1 MCEVR
6 YLKILEQ
13 FKKNK
18 LKKNM
23 FNMSMLAVLLDAK
36 QYWWMQVLK
45 ISTGFDNQTIK
56 FDTIS
61 IFNFQ
66 DEISLFYL
74 Q

>member
-1 MCEVR
+1 
-6 YLKILEQ
+6 
-13 FKKNK
+13 
-18 LKKNM
+18 M

-36 QYWWMQVLK
+36 QFWWMQVLK

>member
-1 MCEVR
+1 
-6 YLKILEQ
+6 
-13 FKKNK
+13 
-18 LKKNM
+18 M

-36 QYWWMQVLK
+36 QCWWMQVLK
-45 ISTGFDNQTIK
+45 ISTGFDYQTIK